1 MKWLL
6 TILFLSFPFSA
17 CLAQDS
23 SVTRV
28 DYIFPPPYDKH
39 DWVQDPALFLEPNN
53 FAIEKEMLDPSL
65 WLKLGYGRGILEVD
79 RVGIGLEGIVW
90 SRLETLSQFRF
101 PVQTADYF
109 FGVFAD
115 WHDSYA
121 TWRFRVS
128 HISSHLVDGTDGIT
142 GGSSSKY
149 SREFVELMREVPLRD
164 MFDDGITWTLGIR
177 GYFHQVTQI
186 EPWIAFPA
194 SVTWRFADIGSY
206 WGSGLYGPVGR
217 SYPVSLF
224 VTSGD
229 GPVWP
234 SIAGGLRAER
244 MASDLGV
251 MCLQLEYYYGAS
263 WAGTDAGAKVS
274 QLKLQLDVR
283 DF

>member
-1 MKWLL
+1 M
-6 TILFLSFPFSA
+6 
-17 CLAQDS
+17 
-23 SVTRV
+23 
-28 DYIFPPPYDKH
+28 DYVLPPPYDKH
-39 DWVQDPALFLEPNN
+39 VWVQQSALFLEPNN
-53 FAIEKEMLDPSL
+53 FAIEKEILDPSL
-65 WLKLGYGRGILEVD
+65 WLKLGYGMDIIQVKG
-79 RVGIGLEGIVW
+79 VGIGLEGVVW

-109 FGVFAD
+109 FGVFANWHED
-115 WHDSYA
+115 WHTDYA

-128 HISSHLVDGTDGIT
+128 HISSHLVDGSDSIA

-164 MFDDGITWTLGIR
+164 MFDEGISWTVGVR
-177 GYFHQVTQI
+177 GYFHQVTKI
-186 EPWIAFPA
+186 EPCVAFPA
-194 SVTWRFADIGSY
+194 SFTWRFAEIATYAGR
-206 WGSGLYGPVGR
+206 GPYGPIGK

-234 SIAGGLRAER
+234 FIACGLRIEQ
-244 MASDLGV
+244 MASDFGV
-251 MCLQLEYYYGAS
+251 MGLQLEYYYGSS

>member
-1 MKWLL
+1 M
-6 TILFLSFPFSA
+6 
-17 CLAQDS
+17 
-23 SVTRV
+23 

-65 WLKLGYGRGILEVD
+65 WLKLGYGRDIFEVG
-79 RVGIGLEGIVW
+79 RVGIGLEAIVW
-90 SRLETLSQFRF
+90 SRLETLSEFRF

-109 FGVFAD
+109 FGAFAD
-115 WHDSYA
+115 WHDANA

-128 HISSHLVDGTDGIT
+128 HISSHLVDGTDSIT

-149 SREFVELMREVPLRD
+149 SREFVEIMREVPLRD
-164 MFDDGITWTLGIR
+164 MFGDGISWTIGIR
-177 GYFHQVTQI
+177 GYFHQVTKI
-186 EPWIAFPA
+186 EPWVAFPA
-194 SVTWRFADIGSY
+194 SFTWRFADFAGFFSRGSY
-206 WGSGLYGPVGR
+206 RPIGK

-244 MASDLGV
+244 MVSDFGV
-251 MCLQLEYYYGAS
+251 MGLQLEYYYGAS

>member
-1 MKWLL
+1 M
-6 TILFLSFPFSA
+6 LFFSIRSI
-17 CLAQDS
+17 CFAQDS
-23 SVTRV
+23 TVTHV
-28 DYIFPPPYDKH
+28 DYIFAPPYDKH
-39 DWVQDPALFLEPNN
+39 NWVQDPALFLEPNN

-65 WLKLGYGRGILEVD
+65 WLKLGYGRDIFQVD
-79 RVGIGLEGIVW
+79 RVGIGLEGIIW
-90 SRLETLSQFRF
+90 SRLETLSEFRF

-109 FGVFAD
+109 FGAFAD
-115 WHDSYA
+115 WHDANA

-128 HISSHLVDGTDGIT
+128 HISSHLVDGTDSIT

-149 SREFVELMREVPLRD
+149 SREFVEIMREVPLRD
-164 MFDDGITWTLGIR
+164 MFGDGISWMIGIR
-177 GYFHQVTQI
+177 GYFHQVTKI
-186 EPWIAFPA
+186 EPWVAFPA
-194 SVTWRFADIGSY
+194 SFTWRFADFAGFFSR
-206 WGSGLYGPVGR
+206 GPYGPIGK

-244 MASDLGV
+244 MVSDFGV
-251 MCLQLEYYYGAS
+251 MGLQLEYYYGAS

>member
-1 MKWLL
+1 LKWLI
-6 TILFLSFPFSA
+6 TIVFLSFPISI
-17 CLAQDS
+17 CVAQDS
-23 SVTRV
+23 TVTHV
-28 DYIFPPPYDKH
+28 DYIFAPAYDKH
-39 DWVQDPALFLEPNN
+39 VWVQDPALFLEPNN
-53 FAIEKEMLDPSL
+53 FAVEKEMLDRLL
-65 WLKLGYGRGILEVD
+65 WLKLGYGRDIFEVD

-109 FGVFAD
+109 FGVYAD
-115 WHDSYA
+115 WSDTYA

-128 HISSHLVDGTDGIT
+128 HISSHLVDGADSIT
-142 GGSSSKY
+142 GGASSAY
-149 SREFVELMREVPLRD
+149 SREFVELTREVPLRTI
-164 MFDDGITWTLGIR
+164 FGEGLSWTLGVR
-177 GYFHQVTQI
+177 GYFHQVTKI

-194 SVTWRFADIGSY
+194 SVTWRFADIAGF
-206 WGSGLYGPVGR
+206 YGKGPNGPIGK
-217 SYPVSLF
+217 SYPISLF

-234 SIAGGLRAER
+234 SVAGGLRAER

-251 MCLQLEYYYGAS
+251 LGLQLEYYYGAS